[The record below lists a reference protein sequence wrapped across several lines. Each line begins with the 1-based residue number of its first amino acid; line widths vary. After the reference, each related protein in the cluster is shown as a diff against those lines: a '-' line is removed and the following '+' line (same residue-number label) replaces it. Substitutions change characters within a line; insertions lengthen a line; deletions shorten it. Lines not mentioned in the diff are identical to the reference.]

1 MPAATNSCVVGC
13 HISLGPLWKIRPSKV
28 LGDTLFPKASNF
40 LFLLARWFGKG
51 DLVKRID
58 ALLVKS
64 KMSGFAEGS
73 FAAGNEGD
81 GAGRI
86 AF

>member
-1 MPAATNSCVVGC
+1 MAQT
-13 HISLGPLWKIRPSKV
+13 V
-28 LGDTLFPKASNF
+28 LGYTMFPKAGNI
-40 LFLLARWFGKG
+40 LFLLARWFDKR

-58 ALLVKS
+58 AVLVKY
-64 KMSGFAEGS
+64 KTSGLCESS

>member
-1 MPAATNSCVVGC
+1 MPHIVAALVEDMAQT
-13 HISLGPLWKIRPSKV
+13 ILGYP
-28 LGDTLFPKASNF
+28 LFPKAGNI
-40 LFLLARWFGKG
+40 LFLLARWFDKG

-58 ALLVKS
+58 AVLVKS
-64 KMSGFAEGS
+64 KTSGFAEGS